1 MGEWII
7 LILIT
12 AMVGSYLLN
21 DRIWVEKMKKQEWY
35 CQKDG
40 NT

>member
-12 AMVGSYLLN
+12 AMVGSYFLKEE
-21 DRIWVEKMKKQEWY
+21 IWVEKMKKREWY
-35 CQKDG
+35 YQKDG
-40 NT
+40 SI